1 MATLTKNKGVPASWP
16 LRFVLGRGELPVTD
30 TDAARHGTVAL
41 TRASAAAN
49 TWRCLALRHR
59 RDRDRSSPG
68 LGVEVRKIRVL
79 DRGAAAAYVSACVR
93 LDGDAVVR
101 LIRYVGYT

>member
-16 LRFVLGRGELPVTD
+16 LRFVLGRGGLPVTD

-41 TRASAAAN
+41 TRASAAVAAAN

-79 DRGAAAAYVSACVR
+79 DRGAAAAYVSA
-93 LDGDAVVR
+93 
-101 LIRYVGYT
+101 